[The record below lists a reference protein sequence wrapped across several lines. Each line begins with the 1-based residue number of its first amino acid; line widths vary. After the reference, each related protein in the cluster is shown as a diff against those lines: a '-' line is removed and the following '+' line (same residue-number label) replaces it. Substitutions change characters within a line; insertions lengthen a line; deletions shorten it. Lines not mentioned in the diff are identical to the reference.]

1 MNMVKNTAPILPGA
15 TIGVLGGGQL
25 GRMLAIE
32 AKKMG
37 YRVHVFSP
45 TYDSPAGQVADL
57 EIQADYN
64 DEQAIQAFARHVDV
78 ITLEFENV
86 PVKALQ
92 LAMEF
97 APVYPGPDPLRITQN
112 RIREKYFLQSNGY
125 PVTPFME
132 VCSLGELK
140 VAFQE
145 IKKGVLKT
153 SEFGYDG
160 KGQEKV
166 GEGSNLKAI
175 WERLDASELILE
187 SWVEF
192 DFEFS
197 VIGARNQAGAVAVY
211 DPIQNDHRN
220 HILDVSFAPAKI
232 SSERATDAKNLV
244 SQLMQDLDYVGVL
257 CVEFFAC
264 KDGTFLVNEI
274 APRPHNSG
282 HLTIE
287 AFQTSQFEQQLRAIC
302 GLPLG
307 STCQIKPAAMANL
320 LGDIW
325 NNDQPRWDLGICIP
339 SVSLHLYG
347 KSIPS
352 NGRKMGHITSLGSTV
367 EEAIEKVNMSRTLLG
382 MNLNQ
387 EVSQLANQPN

>member
-1 MNMVKNTAPILPGA
+1 MNMPKSTGPILPGA

-25 GRMLAIE
+25 GRMLTIE
-32 AKKMG
+32 AKRMG
-37 YRVHVFSP
+37 YRVHVYSP

-57 EIQADYN
+57 EIQADFN
-64 DEQAIQAFARHVDV
+64 DEQAIKAFARHADV

-86 PVKALQ
+86 PVKALE
-92 LAMEF
+92 LATEF
-97 APVYPGPDPLRITQN
+97 TPVYPGTEPLHITQN

-125 PVTPFME
+125 PVTQFMK
-132 VCSLGELK
+132 VCSLGELQ

-153 SEFGYDG
+153 AEFGYDG

-166 GEGSNLKAI
+166 DEGSNLNAI
-175 WERLDASELILE
+175 WERLDSSELIFE
-187 SWVEF
+187 SWVDF

-211 DPIQNDHRN
+211 EPIQNEHRN
-220 HILDVSFAPAKI
+220 HILDLSFAPAKI
-232 SSERATDAKNLV
+232 SSESATDAKNMI

-287 AFQTSQFEQQLRAIC
+287 AFQTSQFEQQLRALC

-307 STCQIKPAAMANL
+307 STCQLKPAAMANL
-320 LGDIW
+320 MGDIW
-325 NNDQPRWDLGICIP
+325 DNGEPRWDLGICLP

-347 KSIPS
+347 KSMPS
-352 NGRKMGHITSLGSTV
+352 KGRKMGHITSVGSTV
-367 EEAIEKVNMSRTLLG
+367 EEAIEKVKMARSLLG
-382 MNLNQ
+382 MDLNQ
-387 EVSQLANQPN
+387 EVSQIAKHID